1 MLRDL
6 FDTDGQ
12 FNSAHWVVLSDWS
25 GLTWTAVGLLVCI
38 LIGFSWWNTQPLN
51 RMRRITLLALRTATL
66 VVITFLFIQPGI
78 RLEHRNIVRNHVAV
92 LIDQSRSMLLPG
104 QSSGSRLDQLKR
116 YLEANLAVF
125 KSWQTEHQVDYFT
138 FGRYVKAVDDL
149 KSIQALGE
157 MTDLAGALDDVQ
169 SRYTSGDL
177 AAVII
182 LSDGTDTTKLKE
194 ISDPSLI
201 PNRVQIAIKKLNAP
215 VHTVFIGPDKVAPD
229 LAIQDLSYDE
239 FAFVRNAVTID
250 AKVSVFGYEQ
260 LRIPVTMKR
269 NGKEL
274 GRQVL
279 EVVPGKQNY
288 EFSFEFVP
296 DETGK
301 SSFTFEVGSAPGE
314 QIVINNRREFVIRV
328 IRDKIR
334 VLQVVGRPSWD
345 ERFLRKLLKKNPNVD
360 LISFFILRTS
370 SSLQVAR
377 RNEMSL
383 IPFPTQELF
392 EQQLGSFD
400 LIIFQNFTYRGYQM
414 RQYMPLIKRYV
425 QNGGGF
431 VMVGGDI
438 SFANGG
444 YAGTPIAEFL
454 PVTLRGGQLGGGEKS
469 DYRPT
474 LTPAGQFHPIT
485 NLKLSRDENQTAWQ
499 SLPMLS
505 GLNQVAGLAPDSV
518 VLLEH
523 PTKRVGVKK
532 SPVVAVRNFGKGR
545 VLSVLTDSTWRW
557 DFEAFGL
564 GADNRNYYKFWGNA
578 IRWLIRDPD
587 LKTIRVTTGKDRYA
601 VGDQVS
607 VTVRLQADDYRP
619 AIDQPVRVE
628 VGKRHNEQT
637 STEAP
642 IIRQGKTDK
651 GGLFTFSVPIKTDGV
666 WRVVARSGEDQEL
679 VDQDVFVVTSEP
691 IELATTKTNPLLLKS
706 ISSIGQGRF
715 LDDGD
720 DLADLERKPP
730 LLLQVNRRKDVPLW
744 ASAWLL
750 LLAIILPST
759 EWFLRRRW
767 GLL

>member
-6 FDTDGQ
+6 FDSEGQ

-25 GLTWTAVGLLVCI
+25 GWTWTAIGLLVCI
-38 LIGFSWWNTQPLN
+38 LIGFSWRNTEHLN
-51 RMRRITLLALRTATL
+51 RIRRLTLLGCRTATL
-66 VVITFLFIQPGI
+66 IVVTFIFIQPGI
-78 RLEHRNIVRNHVAV
+78 RLEHRNVVRNHVAV

-104 QSSGSRLDQLKR
+104 ASSGSRMDQLKT
-116 YLEANLAVF
+116 YLKTNLPVF
-125 KSWQTEHQVDYFT
+125 ESWKSDHQIDYFT

-149 KSIQALGE
+149 NSIQALGE
-157 MTDLAGALDDVQ
+157 MTDLAAALEDVQ
-169 SRYTSGDL
+169 SRYTTGDL

-182 LSDGTDTTKLKE
+182 LSDGTDTTKLKD
-194 ISDPSLI
+194 ISEPGLM
-201 PNRVQIAIKKLNAP
+201 PNRVQALIKALNAP
-215 VHTVFIGPDKVAPD
+215 IHTVFIGPDKVAPD
-229 LAIQDLSYDE
+229 LAIQDVSYDE

-260 LRIPVTMKR
+260 LRIPVTMTR

-279 EVVPGKQNY
+279 DVVPGKQNY

-301 SSFTFEVGSAPGE
+301 SSFTFEVGAAPGE

-377 RNEMSL
+377 RDEMSL

-414 RQYMPLIKRYV
+414 RRYLPLIKRYV

-431 VMVGGDI
+431 VMIGGDI
-438 SFANGG
+438 SFSNGG

-454 PVTLRGGQLGGGEKS
+454 PVTLRGIQPGGGDKG
-469 DYRPT
+469 DYRPS
-474 LTPAGQFHPIT
+474 LTSAGQFHPIT
-485 NLKLSRDENQTAWQ
+485 NLKLSREENQAAWQ
-499 SLPMLS
+499 DLPKLS
-505 GLNQVAGLAPDSV
+505 GLNQVAGLAPDST

-523 PTKRVGVKK
+523 PTARIGAKK

-557 DFEAFGL
+557 DFESFGL

-619 AIDQPVRVE
+619 AIDQAVRVE
-628 VGKRHNEQT
+628 VAQRAREPSVKD
-637 STEAP
+637 SM
-642 IIRQGKTDK
+642 IVRQGKTDDR
-651 GGLFTFSVPIKTDGV
+651 GLYTFSVPIKKDGV
-666 WRVVARSGEDQEL
+666 WTVIARAGDDQEL
-679 VDQDVFVVTSEP
+679 VDRDVFVVTSEP
-691 IELATTKTNPLLLKS
+691 IELATTKTNPQLLKAV
-706 ISSIGQGRF
+706 SSLGQGRF
-715 LDDGD
+715 LNGD
-720 DLADLERKPP
+720 ESLTGADLKEP
-730 LLLQVNRRKDVPLW
+730 LLLQVNRRKDVPIW
-744 ASAWLL
+744 SSAWLL